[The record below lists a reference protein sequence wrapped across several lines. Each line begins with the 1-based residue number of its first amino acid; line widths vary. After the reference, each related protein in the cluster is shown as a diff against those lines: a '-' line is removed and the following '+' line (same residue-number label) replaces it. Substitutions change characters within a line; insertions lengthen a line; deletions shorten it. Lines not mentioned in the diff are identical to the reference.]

1 MSPQIADW
9 CQNENVSRYYKA
21 PARSRINIFV
31 YKTDHHHNPVPF
43 PKTRQLP
50 IGWSNLTV
58 VLPETELY
66 DKALLFFENTSGNMT
81 ALLNTGNICVNIS
94 SNYTL
99 ENRSILSP
107 IRFSGVAAKYSS
119 TLIYDLIPGTR
130 SSAPFTLAAE
140 FSSDLTVTM
149 LICGDSCSSTL
160 WSFYL
165 LYTNTSHEF
174 FTASPWHLIDD
185 IDKRISS

>member
-1 MSPQIADW
+1 METAVTLYSEHSSAKKASPSSSAG
-9 CQNENVSRYYKA
+9 SA
-21 PARSRINIFV
+21 
-31 YKTDHHHNPVPF
+31 
-43 PKTRQLP
+43 
-50 IGWSNLTV
+50 V
-58 VLPETELY
+58 VKDTKKELY
-66 DKALLFFENTSGNMT
+66 NKALLFFENTSGNMT

-160 WSFYL
+160 CSFYL